1 MYTLISI
8 FYISLL
14 AMAAMLLMKR
24 REVVS
29 GKESW
34 VSRAGAG
41 SDHIFQ
47 AAYAAVRKGL
57 SYFNRKT
64 FAALMH
70 LIAYHVLLRV
80 RRVYV
85 DVKAA
90 ALAHPSGKKLID
102 AVRGRG
108 EVKDH
113 GASFYLRRISAD
125 HPVK

>member
-29 GKESW
+29 GRESW
-34 VSRAGAG
+34 VSRAGSG
-41 SDHIFQ
+41 SDHVFQ
-47 AAYAAVRKGL
+47 AAYSAVRTWL
-57 SYFNRKT
+57 SYINKKT
-64 FAALMH
+64 FVAVMH
-70 LIAYHVLLRV
+70 WLAFHILKAV
-80 RRVYV
+80 RSVYV
-85 DVKAA
+85 DVKAR
-90 ALAHPSGKKLID
+90 ALAHPTGKKLID